1 MPLTLIEYGHFF
13 PASICHPVVS
23 SMQPDD
29 DDPRPIEPPPPDFD
43 ACCGQG
49 CNPCIFDLYEM
60 ARAEYAAKL
69 RAWEER
75 QTTRKSEGSDSG

>member
-1 MPLTLIEYGHFF
+1 M
-13 PASICHPVVS
+13 A
-23 SMQPDD
+23 QPGPD
-29 DDPRPIEPPPPDFD
+29 DDPRPEPPPRPDEN

-60 ARAEYAAKL
+60 ARERYATKL

-75 QTTRKSEGSDSG
+75 RAGRGGGSK

>member
-1 MPLTLIEYGHFF
+1 M
-13 PASICHPVVS
+13 A
-23 SMQPDD
+23 QPDH
-29 DDPRPIEPPPPDFD
+29 DPKPEPPPQPDGN

-60 ARAEYAAKL
+60 ARESYEAKL

-75 QTTRKSEGSDSG
+75 QAARGR

>member
-1 MPLTLIEYGHFF
+1 MGKP
-13 PASICHPVVS
+13 
-23 SMQPDD
+23 QPDD
-29 DDPRPIEPPPPDFD
+29 DPPPVAPPEPDLD

-60 ARAEYAAKL
+60 EREKHEAKL

-75 QTTRKSEGSDSG
+75 QAARALSPGKPSAKRKR

>member
-1 MPLTLIEYGHFF
+1 M
-13 PASICHPVVS
+13 A
-23 SMQPDD
+23 QPDH
-29 DDPRPIEPPPPDFD
+29 DPKPEPPPQPDNN

-60 ARAEYAAKL
+60 ARESYEAKL

-75 QTTRKSEGSDSG
+75 QAARGR

>member
-1 MPLTLIEYGHFF
+1 MGKP
-13 PASICHPVVS
+13 
-23 SMQPDD
+23 QPD
-29 DDPRPIEPPPPDFD
+29 DDPRPEAPPEPDLD

-60 ARAEYAAKL
+60 EREKYEAKL

-75 QTTRKSEGSDSG
+75 QAARALSPGSAPVKRKR